1 MKIPCY
7 DCNVETELKV
17 GFEVVNFVC
26 PICRSLYEAD
36 DDGRFRRKSKYKA
49 ETETYPLA
57 IGETG
62 FLKGSEYK
70 VTGILRKK
78 VHPDYRWTEFILQN
92 EAKEFLYLSVSNG
105 HWMMLTEME
114 KIDDLKK
121 GVEVLDYDGQDYDLF
136 EHSDAEIIDAKG
148 FFDFKL
154 PNKKIHLAEFINP
167 PYIVSVEKMNNVQ
180 TAFHGEYL
188 SKGKMRKAFPGIKL
202 PYLSGTG
209 MIQPSLFDLK
219 NTAIIFCLFALMI
232 ITANWYIYR
241 DQFEQ
246 TVFSQNIQFSKF
258 DNKEITSPAF
268 ELKGASAPMTISV
281 STDVDNS
288 WANLN
293 IALINEDTNDEIYA
307 NKDIEYYS
315 GYTDGEYW
323 REGSSSEKFNICGV
337 KPGKYHLVITPMK
350 APEDIKN
357 NAMRVNVIW
366 NEPSSRNVWL
376 VIIGMVVIFFIIR
389 FFKNQFEKNR
399 WADSSYSTY
408 DYE

>member
-7 DCNVETELKV
+7 DCNVETELEV

-36 DDGRFRRKSKYKA
+36 DDGKFRRKSKYKA
-49 ETETYPLA
+49 ETETYPLV

-121 GVEVLDYDGQDYDLF
+121 GVKVLDYEGQDYDLF

-148 FFDFKL
+148 FFDFQL
-154 PNKKIHLAEFINP
+154 SNKKIHLAEFINP

-180 TAFHGEYL
+180 TAFHGEYA
-188 SKGKMRKAFPGIKL
+188 SKSKIRKAFPGIKL
-202 PYLSGTG
+202 PYQFGTG

-219 NTAIIFCLFALMI
+219 NTAIIFCLFALLI
-232 ITANWYIYR
+232 ITANWYIYK
-241 DQFEQ
+241 DQVEQ
-246 TVFSQNIQFSKF
+246 NVFNSTIKFSEF
-258 DNKEITSPAF
+258 DNKEITTPSF
-268 ELKGASAPMTISV
+268 VLKGASAPMTISV
-281 STDVDNS
+281 STGVNNS

-293 IALINEDTNDEIYA
+293 IALINEDNGDEIYA
-307 NKDIEYYS
+307 NKDIEYYY
-315 GYTDGEYW
+315 GYSEGESW
-323 REGSSSEKFNICGV
+323 TEGSQSEKFNICGV
-337 KPGKYHLVITPMK
+337 KAGRYHLSITPMK
-350 APEDIKN
+350 APEDLTN
-357 NAMRVNVIW
+357 SEMNVKVVW
-366 NEPSSRNVWL
+366 NQPSNRNVWL
-376 VIIGMVVIFFIIR
+376 VIIAMVVIYFIIR
-389 FFKNQFEKNR
+389 YFKNQFEKKR
-399 WADSSYSTY
+399 WSDSSYSTY
-408 DYE
+408 E

>member
-7 DCNVETELKV
+7 DCNVETELEV

-26 PICRSLYEAD
+26 PICRSVYEAD
-36 DDGRFRRKSKYKA
+36 DNGKFRRKSKYKA
-49 ETETYPLA
+49 ETETYPLV

-121 GVEVLDYDGQDYDLF
+121 GTKVLKYDGKDYDLF

-148 FFDFKL
+148 FFDFKI
-154 PNKKIHLAEFINP
+154 PTKKAHLTEFINP

-180 TAFHGEYL
+180 TAFHGEYV
-188 SKGKMRKAFPGIKL
+188 SKRKIRKAFPEIKL

-209 MIQPSLFDLK
+209 MIQPSLFDLT
-219 NTAIIFCLFALMI
+219 NTAVIFCLFALMI
-232 ITANWYIYR
+232 ITTNWYFYR

-246 TVFSQNIQFSKF
+246 NVFSKTIQFTQF
-258 DNKEITSPAF
+258 DSKEITSPTF
-268 ELKGASAPMTISV
+268 ELKGASAPMTINV

-293 IALINEDTNDEIYA
+293 VALINEETNDEIYA

-323 REGSSSEKFNICGV
+323 KEGSSSEKFNICGV

-350 APEDIKN
+350 APEDLKN
-357 NAMRVNVIW
+357 NAMRISVVW

-376 VIIGMVVIFFIIR
+376 VIIGMIVIFFIIR
-389 FFKNQFEKNR
+389 FFTNQLEKSR
-399 WADSSYSTY
+399 WADSSYSN
-408 DYE
+408 YE